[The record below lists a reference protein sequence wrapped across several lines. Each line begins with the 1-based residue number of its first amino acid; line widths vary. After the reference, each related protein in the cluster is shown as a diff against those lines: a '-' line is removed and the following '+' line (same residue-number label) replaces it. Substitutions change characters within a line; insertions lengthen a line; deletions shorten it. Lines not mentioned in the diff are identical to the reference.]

1 MINSLDIFIESNW
14 IKIYPIVGILILVF
28 TKNIVGTRVVKL
40 LIILVFTVFCLYYGG
55 MYWGG
60 NSDCGIL
67 CSQCF
72 LEWHTWKRQIQ
83 IE

>member
-1 MINSLDIFIESNW
+1 MINSLDIFIELNW

-55 MYWGG
+55 IYWGVIQVAVFFAVSVFLNGIHG
-60 NSDCGIL
+60 NA
-67 CSQCF
+67 
-72 LEWHTWKRQIQ
+72 KYK
-83 IE
+83 